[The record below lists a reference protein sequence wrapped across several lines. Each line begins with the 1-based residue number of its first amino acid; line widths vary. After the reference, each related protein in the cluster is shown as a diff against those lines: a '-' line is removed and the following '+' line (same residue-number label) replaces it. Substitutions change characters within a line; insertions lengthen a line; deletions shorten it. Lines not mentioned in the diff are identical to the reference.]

1 MSTRKDEYS
10 INQVA
15 KDYDIDKETDKVDK
29 TYRNFMDI
37 FVKLDNKLSIAV
49 ETRRKSDEKEVLE

>member
-29 TYRNFMDI
+29 TYRNFLII
-37 FVKLDNKLSIAV
+37 FVKLDK
-49 ETRRKSDEKEVLE
+49 K

>member
-10 INQVA
+10 INQIA

-29 TYRNFMDI
+29 AYRNFMDI

>member
-29 TYRNFMDI
+29 TYRKFVDF
-37 FVKLDNKLSIAV
+37 FVKLDK
-49 ETRRKSDEKEVLE
+49 K